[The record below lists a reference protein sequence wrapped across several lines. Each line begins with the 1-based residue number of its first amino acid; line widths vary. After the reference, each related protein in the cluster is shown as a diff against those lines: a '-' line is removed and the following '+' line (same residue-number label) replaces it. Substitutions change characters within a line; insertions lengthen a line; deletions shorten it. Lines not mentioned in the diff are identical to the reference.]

1 MVVWALGDLHLPGG
15 ADKQMDV
22 FGPHWSDHARRI
34 ADSWGSLVSGD
45 DWVLVPGDISWA
57 MRLPG
62 ATDDL
67 RWLGMLPGRKLLL
80 RGNHDYWW
88 SSVSKVRAA
97 LPDGVWALQ
106 NDALDIGGP
115 VVAGTRGW
123 RLPGSED
130 WDPDSDPRYV
140 RRELER
146 LRLSLDAAGE
156 LGAGAPGKPL
166 LAMTHYP
173 PIQSGEATAF
183 SGLLAERG
191 VRLCV
196 YGHLH
201 CAGDWPSGLD
211 AEVDGV
217 RYMLVSADY
226 AGFRPRRVWED
237 GGPPCS

>member
-15 ADKQMDV
+15 SEKPMDV
-22 FGPHWSDHARRI
+22 FGPHWRDHPRRI
-34 ADSWGSLVSGD
+34 AESWRALVSPD

-57 MRLPG
+57 MRLGEAG
-62 ATDDL
+62 ADL
-67 RWLGMLPGRKLLL
+67 EWLARLPGRKILL

-88 SSVSKVRAA
+88 GSVSKVRDA
-97 LPDGVWALQ
+97 LPGGTMALQ
-106 NDALDIGGP
+106 NDAFDLGGP

-140 RRELER
+140 ERELGR
-146 LRLSLDAAGE
+146 LRLSLDAAAE
-156 LGAGAPGKPL
+156 MGAGGPGRPL

-173 PIQSGEATAF
+173 PIQSGGSTVF
-183 SGLLAERG
+183 SDLLAERG
-191 VRLCV
+191 VSVCV

-201 CAGDWPSGLD
+201 AAGDWPPDLD

-217 RYMLVSADY
+217 RYLLASADY
-226 AGFRPRRVWED
+226 AGFSPRRIWPQ